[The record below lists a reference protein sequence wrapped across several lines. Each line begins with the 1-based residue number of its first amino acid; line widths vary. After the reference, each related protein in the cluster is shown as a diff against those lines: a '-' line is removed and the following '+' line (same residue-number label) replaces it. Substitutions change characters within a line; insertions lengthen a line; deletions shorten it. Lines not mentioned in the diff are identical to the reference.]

1 MIARFVGGISKG
13 NISLSMAVITDVSCK
28 KTRGRAMAMVG
39 IAFSLGFICGPM
51 IGALFAKWSDKTTE
65 NWFFLPAICALTLA
79 QADFMFVWFNLK
91 ETLPKEKRQKQL
103 INSFKKA
110 MEFVNPISIFKFAAV
125 RDVSQKVKGSIQR
138 IGHVYFVYLFIY
150 SGLEFTVTF
159 LMYHHFAFTSMDQAK
174 VFLTTG
180 VIMALLQGS
189 VVRRLP
195 ERLTKQ
201 GAVVGLYL
209 IVPAFITVGL
219 AESVKMLYVGM
230 ILFAICECFLKNR
243 FLFVLLIEYLF
254 VFQLRRLWSPVSRL

>member
-1 MIARFVGGISKG
+1 MGGLSKG
-13 NISLSMAVITDVSCK
+13 NISLSMAVITDVSCR
-28 KTRGRAMAMVG
+28 KTRGKAMAMVG

-51 IGALFAKWSDKTTE
+51 IGAVFAKWSDKTSD

-79 QADFMFVWFNLK
+79 QADLLFVWVNLK

-103 INSFKKA
+103 INSLKKA
-110 MEFVNPISIFKFAAV
+110 LEYVNPVSIFQFAAV
-125 RDVSQKVKGSIQR
+125 REVSQKVKASIRR

-159 LMYHHFAFTSMDQAK
+159 LMYHHFAFTSMDQAR

-180 VIMALLQGS
+180 VIMAILQGA

-201 GAVVGLYL
+201 GAVLGLYL
-209 IVPAFITVGL
+209 IVPAFIIVGL
-219 AESVKMLYVGM
+219 AESVAMLYVGM
-230 ILFAICECFLKNR
+230 IFFAVCEYNCG
-243 FLFVLLIEYLF
+243 
-254 VFQLRRLWSPVSRL
+254 